1 MSAPTNPPANT
12 PANTMDAIKDS
23 PSEPF
28 SFNAANLKQAEAVI
42 AKYPDGRQK
51 SAVMPLLDLAQRQNG
66 GWLSQAALEYVA
78 EYLGMPV
85 IRVAEVATF
94 YTMYNL
100 QPIGRHHVQVCTN
113 LSCWLRGSDEILAV
127 CREKLDLAVG
137 QTGADGAFTLSEVE
151 CLCACVNAPIVQI
164 DDDFYEDLSAESMR
178 TILDELRAG
187 RTPKPGS
194 QIGRTSSEPIGGL
207 TTLKDPSL
215 TDPSRAER
223 RERPTERP
231 SGES

>member
-1 MSAPTNPPANT
+1 MS
-12 PANTMDAIKDS
+12 TMDAIKDS

-28 SFNAANLKQAEAVI
+28 SFNAANVKQAEAI
-42 AKYPDGRQK
+42 IGKYPKGRQQ
-51 SAVMPLLDLAQRQNG
+51 SAVMPLLDLAQRQND

-78 EYLGMPV
+78 GFLGMPR

-100 QPIGRHHVQVCTN
+100 SPIGRHHVQVCTN

-127 CREKLDLAVG
+127 CREKLSLGVG
-137 QTGADGAFTLSEVE
+137 ETSGDGAFTLSEVE

-164 DDDFYEDLSAESMR
+164 DDDFYEDLTAESMR
-178 TILDELRAG
+178 TILDELSAG

-194 QIGRTSSEPIGGL
+194 QIGRTSSEPVGGL
-207 TTLKDPSL
+207 TTLRDVSAA
-215 TDPSRAER
+215 DGRD
-223 RERPTERP
+223 RP
-231 SGES
+231 SGRPTGES